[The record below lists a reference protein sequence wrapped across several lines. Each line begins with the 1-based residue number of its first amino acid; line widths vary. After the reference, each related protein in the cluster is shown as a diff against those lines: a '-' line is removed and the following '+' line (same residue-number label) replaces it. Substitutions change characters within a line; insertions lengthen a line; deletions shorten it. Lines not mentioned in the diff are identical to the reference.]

1 MNRERSRLRGT
12 VETVAETGAET
23 RAVPRRALVRFEHV
37 LHAPNLLRD
46 ASRMF
51 VCWVPY
57 VILLYPGI
65 LYWDTG
71 DQVAQFFGMAVFG
84 QEPGRFGII
93 IRSSTRT
100 SMVR

>member
-1 MNRERSRLRGT
+1 
-12 VETVAETGAET
+12 
-23 RAVPRRALVRFEHV
+23 
-37 LHAPNLLRD
+37 
-46 ASRMF
+46 MF